1 MGAQPARE
9 EMDAPYAR
17 GDEHRING
25 QYDEASQIRDSI
37 LEADPGHVQ
46 ARHEKA
52 LALCYSG
59 LFDESIAEF
68 ERVREEAPDFL
79 QARNNL
85 GLTYAMLGM
94 NDEAKAEFQFVLAR
108 DPNNEVALKNIVYFQ

>member
-1 MGAQPARE
+1 
-9 EMDAPYAR
+9 
-17 GDEHRING
+17 
-25 QYDEASQIRDSI
+25 
-37 LEADPGHVQ
+37 
-46 ARHEKA
+46 